1 MSDRGSATVLAAVLS
16 LVVLVLLGWLVQLGA
31 ATAARQRAEGAAD
44 LAALAAA
51 AHVTGGPELACAQA
65 GRVTGGMRTRLL
77 TCTPT
82 GREVRVEV
90 AGELPGPLAGLQP
103 PRARAR
109 AGPVPVEPRV
119 LRGQYDERSASG
131 PAGSGA

>member
-1 MSDRGSATVLAAVLS
+1 MNDRGSATVLAAVLS

-51 AHVTGGPELACAQA
+51 ARVIGGPELACAQA
-65 GRVTGGMRTRLL
+65 RRVTDGMRTRLL
-77 TCTPT
+77 TCTLT

-90 AGELPGPLAGLQP
+90 AGELPGPLAGRQP
-103 PRARAR
+103 PSARAR
-109 AGPVPVEPRV
+109 AGPAP
-119 LRGQYDERSASG
+119 G
-131 PAGSGA
+131 